1 MSVIFA
7 LVSALSYGVSDFL
20 GGLFSKK
27 SSPWQIAV
35 VGQAS
40 SAVFAFIF
48 GLIITGT
55 VTQAD
60 WLWALGG
67 GIGAGVG
74 AAFLYRGLSSGRMAV
89 VAPISAIGSAL
100 LPVAVGV
107 ALGDRPSVLAVVGI
121 ILALPAIY
129 LISKVTEHHIHTTGD
144 TQDGAAPRGGVLD
157 GVLAGLG
164 FGSLFVLIGQVDAD
178 AGLMPI
184 AAMQVAAVVAVVV
197 LAVAL
202 REPWVP
208 RDRSSLPA
216 LTMGPLGA
224 LATGA
229 FLLATHEGL
238 LSIVSVI
245 ASLYPATTVVLAAVI
260 LRERIHRMQGVG
272 LGLAAIAVTLVAIG

>member
-35 VGQAS
+35 VGQTS
-40 SAVFAFIF
+40 STVFAFAL
-48 GLIITGT
+48 GLVVTGAID
-55 VTQAD
+55 QAD
-60 WLWALGG
+60 WLWAAAGGFGG
-67 GIGAGVG
+67 GFGT
-74 AAFLYRGLSSGRMAV
+74 AFLYRGLSSGRMSV

-107 ALGDRPSVLAVVGI
+107 AIGDRPNTLAIIGI

-129 LISKVTEHHIHTTGD
+129 LISKVTEHPTATGEAKPS
-144 TQDGAAPRGGVLD
+144 GALD

-164 FGSLFVLIGQVDAD
+164 FGSLFVLLGQVGSD
-178 AGLMPI
+178 AGLMPV
-184 AAMQVAAVVAVVV
+184 AAMQLTSV
-197 LAVAL
+197 LAVACVAAVF

-216 LTMGPLGA
+216 LMMGPLGA
-224 LATGA
+224 VATGS

-260 LRERIHRMQGVG
+260 LRERIHRIQGVG
-272 LGLAAIAVTLVAIG
+272 LGLAAAAVTLVAIG

>member
-1 MSVIFA
+1 MSIVFA
-7 LVSALSYGVSDFL
+7 LVSAFSYGVSDFL

-40 SAVFAFIF
+40 SAVSAFVL

-60 WLWALGG
+60 WLWAAGG
-67 GIGAGVG
+67 GIGAGIG

-107 ALGDRPSVLAVVGI
+107 ALGDRPNTLAIVGI
-121 ILALPAIY
+121 VLALPAIY
-129 LISKVTEHHIHTTGD
+129 LISKVTEQSARTSS
-144 TQDGAAPRGGVLD
+144 TQDGNAPSGGVLD

-164 FGSLFVLIGQVDAD
+164 FGSLFVLIGQVDSD

-184 AAMQVAAVVAVVV
+184 AAMQVTAVLGVIVVA
-197 LAVAL
+197 AAL
-202 REPWVP
+202 RQPWVP

-216 LTMGPLGA
+216 LMMGPLGA
-224 LATGA
+224 LATGS